1 MTFHVEEY
9 ILESDFTLE
18 SFIRVLILHKFLH
31 WSYLTVVHLN
41 IHLIKIVERLAENQT
56 ARVEQNRFLK
66 KDRKQGISVNILHWK
81 KESHQDI
88 H

>member
-1 MTFHVEEY
+1 M
-9 ILESDFTLE
+9 
-18 SFIRVLILHKFLH
+18 
-31 WSYLTVVHLN
+31 VHLN